1 MSKTCKIENSS
12 NLNLK
17 QKLKTEK
24 GKNRKGEMKWTY
36 LAYQTEPGQ
45 HSPNKPS
52 STAYRAA
59 QQRPSPPPETDPRTP
74 SSTER

>member
-24 GKNRKGEMKWTY
+24 GKKQKRRNEMD
-36 LAYQTEPGQ
+36 LPGL
-45 HSPNKPS
+45 PDR
-52 STAYRAA
+52 T
-59 QQRPSPPPETDPRTP
+59 RPT
-74 SSTER
+74 